1 MCELERIEEK
11 ERERENDCEERMFPE
26 SFRQVKERESIG
38 FEMFEKVVEI
48 DFEGERV
55 DRLFD
60 LVG

>member
-1 MCELERIEEK
+1 MIVKR
-11 ERERENDCEERMFPE
+11 ERMFPE
-26 SFRQVKERESIG
+26 SFRQVGERERIG

-55 DRLFD
+55 DCLFD

>member
-1 MCELERIEEK
+1 MSWKGLKRKREK
-11 ERERENDCEERMFPE
+11 VIVKRERMFPE
-26 SFRQVKERESIG
+26 SFRQVKERKRESIG

-55 DRLFD
+55 DCLFD

>member
-1 MCELERIEEK
+1 MSWKRLKRK
-11 ERERENDCEERMFPE
+11 RESDCEKRERMFPE
-26 SFRQVKERESIG
+26 SFRQVRERERIG

-55 DRLFD
+55 DCLFD